1 MWNTS
6 ILFFSSSNYS
16 NFVKVIA
23 DHIGGTLKLWDSC
36 LKLGQGWWK
45 MEHCAPDH
53 INGQWEGYFST
64 PARFWPESDGGIGQ
78 VKKSITLKWKVLLQP
93 VC

>member
-1 MWNTS
+1 MVMWNTS

-45 MEHCAPDH
+45 MEHCAPDR
-53 INGQWEGYFST
+53 INGQWAGYFST
-64 PARFWPESDGGIGQ
+64 PARFWPESDGGEA
-78 VKKSITLKWKVLLQP
+78 K
-93 VC
+93 